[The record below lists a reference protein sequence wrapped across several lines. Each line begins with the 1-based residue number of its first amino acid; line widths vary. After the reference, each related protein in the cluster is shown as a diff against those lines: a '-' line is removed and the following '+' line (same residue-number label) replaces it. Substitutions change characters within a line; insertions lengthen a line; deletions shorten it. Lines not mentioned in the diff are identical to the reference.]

1 MQNKESLA
9 IYVDGK
15 KISASKD
22 DNLLDILNK
31 NGFEIPTLCYHKGV
45 PPYGSCRLCSVEIKE
60 KEITKIVTSCT
71 YPIRTD
77 GLEVFTN
84 SSEVK
89 EIRKMIIKLLLA
101 KTPSSEKI
109 KELAKTYGVER
120 EDRFVTAQGKNT
132 NDNKTN
138 NDNEEKDLC
147 ILCGLCVRTCNDVL
161 NKGAI
166 SFVNR
171 GTNRKVSP
179 PFEEPPEECIGCEAC
194 SVVCPTGQARTNIQN
209 DRKYIDPWRAE
220 FEVIKC
226 SNCDDLYFFTKQTIN
241 EVYYKTKTESELNLE
256 SKNEDDKYIKYCPK
270 CKRKLNIKN
279 LKESKTLI

>member
-1 MQNKESLA
+1 MQNKTTLS

-15 KISASKD
+15 KISAAKD

-31 NGFEIPTLCYHKGV
+31 NDFKIPTLCYHKGV
-45 PPYGSCRLCSVEIKE
+45 PSYGACRLCSVEIKE
-60 KEITKIVTSCT
+60 KEKTKIITSCT

-84 SSEVK
+84 SSEVL
-89 EIRKMIIKLLLA
+89 EIREMIIKLLLA

-109 KELAKTYGVER
+109 KELAKTYGVES
-120 EDRFVTAQGKNT
+120 EDRFVTDEDK
-132 NDNKTN
+132 DKKRNKEN
-138 NDNEEKDLC
+138 LC

-171 GTNRKVSP
+171 GIDRKVAP
-179 PFEEPPEECIGCEAC
+179 PFEEPPKECIGCEAC
-194 SVVCPTGQARTNIQN
+194 SVVCPTGQAKTKIQ
-209 DRKYIDPWRAE
+209 DSRKYIDPWGAE
-220 FEVIKC
+220 FDVIKC
-226 SNCDDLYFFTKQTIN
+226 GNCENLYFFTDQTIN
-241 EVYYKTKTESELNLE
+241 EVNYKTKSESELNLG
-256 SKNEDDKYIKYCPK
+256 SVNEDSEYARYCPK

-279 LKESKTLI
+279 FKDSKTLI